1 MSAINEPLPLE
12 ELEATI
18 GYKFK
23 EKKYILTA
31 LTHSS
36 YINEAKAHGIK
47 SKDNERMEFLGD
59 SVLSIVVT
67 DYLFTNC
74 KSMDEGAL
82 TRMRAAI
89 VCEDSLAEKAAEIKL
104 GEFML
109 MGHGEIINDG
119 RNRKSI
125 IADAFEAVIAAIY
138 IDGGLDEASKFLL
151 PFVIENVDKLKKKTN
166 EDYKSLLQRFVQQSH
181 EEILEYEMV
190 EESGPPHN
198 RLYTFNVKLNNNIV
212 GVGEGRSKRQ
222 AEQNA
227 AFEALKL
234 FDALPKE

>member
-1 MSAINEPLPLE
+1 MIEPLPLE
-12 ELEATI
+12 FLEEI
-18 GYKFK
+18 VGYKFK

-67 DYLFTNC
+67 DYLFRNC
-74 KSMDEGAL
+74 RSMDEGGL

-89 VCEDSLAEKAAEIKL
+89 VCEDSLAEKAATIKL

-109 MGHGEIINDG
+109 MGHGEVINDG

-138 IDGGLDEASKFLL
+138 IDGGIVEASKFLL
-151 PFVIENVDKLKKKTN
+151 PFVVENVNLLKKKTC
-166 EDYKSLLQRFVQQSH
+166 EDFKSLLQRFAQQSH
-181 EEILEYEMV
+181 EEVLEYEMV
-190 EESGPPHN
+190 EESGPPHE
-198 RLYTFNVKLNNNIV
+198 RQYTFNVKLNNNIV
-212 GVGEGRSKRQ
+212 GVGAGRSKRQ

-234 FDALPKE
+234 FDALPEE